1 MSTKND
7 IVINNLSV
15 SFDDK
20 KVIQNFSHTFKAS
33 SVTCLMGASGIG
45 KTTLFRAL
53 MNLVKPQGG
62 TIAGLPSRIAAVFQ
76 EDRLIEHASAVENI
90 LPVFKNTTHE
100 EFNELYLRTKPLL
113 LGKTEEKS
121 GKMGDE
127 TITPDFGPMTNA
139 EGEPNHHMRG
149 NNGSEI
155 AGDLGYKTIL
165 YGLNEANEDHKTTL
179 ARTCVSKNG
188 RMGDRATEIHSLGEK
203 LNQITTKTQKITKEH
218 KISLIQYHLAVLG
231 LSEKDS
237 LEPVSALSGG
247 MRRRVALVRAML
259 ANASLI
265 LLDEAFKGLDE
276 HTRRCAIAYARQMR
290 GEATLIYSTH
300 EQEEARLMQGER
312 LTFDNGKD
320 VLAVLS
326 GRVIKGKA
334 LGRTLGFPTANL
346 CVEGK
351 TLPLERGVYAV
362 IAILPNG
369 QRLPAVL
376 NQGKHPTVP
385 EGEKTVE
392 VHIIGFEG
400 DLYGQKL
407 VIEYRSFLRPE
418 ITFPSKDALSSQVQK
433 DMKAAQL
440 LLEEVQ

>member
-1 MSTKND
+1 MND

-20 KVIQNFSHTFKAS
+20 KVIQNFSHTFRVS

-62 TIAGLPSRIAAVFQ
+62 TIAGLPSHIAAVFQ
-76 EDRLIEHASAVENI
+76 EDRLIEHANAVENI
-90 LPVFKNTTHE
+90 LPVLKNTTYE
-100 EFNELYLRTKPLL
+100 EFNGLYLRIKPLL
-113 LGKTEEKS
+113 TKKS
-121 GKMGDE
+121 ERNPDEMGGE
-127 TITPDFGPMTNA
+127 TIMPDFEPLTNA
-139 EGEPNHHMRG
+139 EGELNHHMRG
-149 NNGSEI
+149 NNGGEI
-155 AGDLGYKTIL
+155 AGDLGYETIL
-165 YGLNEANEDHKTTL
+165 YGTDEVNEGHKTTL
-179 ARTCVSKNG
+179 ERPCVPKNG

-203 LNQITTKTQKITKEH
+203 LNQITTKAQKITKEH

-231 LSEKDS
+231 LSGKDS

-276 HTRRCAIAYARQMR
+276 HTRRCAIAYVRQMR

-300 EQEEARLMQGER
+300 EQEEARLMQGEM

-351 TLPLERGVYAV
+351 TPPLERGVYAV

-407 VIEYRSFLRPE
+407 VIEYRRFLRPE
-418 ITFPSKDALSSQVQK
+418 ITFPSKDALSLQVQK